1 MLAKT
6 FPDGLKYDEEEEEG
20 DDNKEEGNVDN
31 NNDEQVDIN
40 NEENAKTFPD
50 EEDVENNLRKKL
62 TTTMRKNRV

>member
-6 FPDGLKYDEEEEEG
+6 FPDGLKYEDE
-20 DDNKEEGNVDN
+20 VDN